1 MDDITYLMELL
12 KKTSP
17 NGNPYLQEVL
27 ENGPMR
33 KYQPAASRTKMG

>member
-1 MDDITYLMELL
+1 MDLL

-17 NGNPYLQEVL
+17 NGNLYLQEVL

-33 KYQPAASRTKMG
+33 KYQPAATRSKMG